1 MIAANYRKYPQAM
14 ALQWPLPFGRVQVW
28 ALPRPTTRILRKI
41 RALRGAAF
49 KQIGRIV
56 YPEKKTVP
64 TWAKTA
70 SKKVRE
76 LGKAVKE
83 ACMRLDFGK
92 QKTSAEE
99 LATMNPYR
107 RMVVRAREAREAC

>member
-14 ALQWPLPFGRVQVW
+14 ALQYPLPFGHVQVW

-49 KQIGRIV
+49 KQIGKIV
-56 YPEKKTVP
+56 YPEKKTMP
-64 TWAKTA
+64 AWAKA
-70 SKKVRE
+70 AAKKARE
-76 LGKAVKE
+76 LGKAVKV
-83 ACMRLDFGK
+83 ACMLLDFGK

-99 LATMNPYR
+99 LAAMNPYR
-107 RMVVRAREAREAC
+107 RMIVRAREAC